1 MAKTNQQII
10 VTEGDFGVEIL
21 TQFIDTNKKPVP
33 IEGCSCKIKFAYDGN
48 VITEKT
54 GIVIDE
60 PKGIVSVV
68 LDKEETQYSGLWTS
82 YWICYD
88 QFNNVTTTE
97 NIYYY
102 VQPAIGSI
110 NNPVF
115 TELLNYFNRDE
126 VNDMF
131 KSILEQ
137 LNNYTLSKEDVEEYI
152 KTYIQDKVDDDFV
165 RQCILDAIGN
175 GSDYAKK
182 QDVTTVSNNLHAL
195 SQRVDRYNKSLEQED
210 INLSNNIQAINSK
223 LDTIKS
229 LNINIGDY
237 EIDNTGT
244 TDVTLKIQEIFNY
257 VRDNGGGK
265 ITFPTGEYYIRN
277 YIDVY
282 SNTYVFFEDGCVIT
296 KKGGL
301 GSQTTFAINRIAD
314 GQPYGYTAKNITFDG
329 GVFNGCKLGLG
340 IVVQKVKNLTFK
352 NMKFIDCMIDSHI
365 MDLQAVNNCL
375 VENCV
380 FEGRYPSSPD
390 RIHAECIQ
398 YDITSKPGAPSF
410 SGADGTKSYGVIVRN
425 CTFKPNDNDET
436 STGFTMF
443 GTHSSWNCYHEAII
457 IENNTVIDTEYRMI
471 HMPNASNMQIRGNT
485 FINKKGNNVGAIL
498 LDTLSV
504 VHDVNSA
511 HQSSATQTTDGKKFP
526 SKTIIIDNN
535 VFEGFIYNSSDN
547 PIVSIKGLDG
557 YRIKDVNITNN
568 TFINCN
574 DVNNNSINGQ
584 DCIGLLHCDNV
595 NISNNILN
603 DVRRLVYTSHC
614 SNISIINNSVNKIKS
629 NGMSINTTDYLT
641 ISNNIIK
648 DSTQSAI
655 YATNCRYANIN
666 CNTLFENGLDG
677 TNPIIGLGSCVDTF
691 TNNNLIINTNTIGL
705 YGINIFKTSASPAYI
720 PSDNFTSNNVYKG
733 VTYTENFSKDTVGD
747 KSKSGI
753 MINGYQLLTTSKKDK
768 TISVTNVSI
777 KDEE

>member
-1 MAKTNQQII
+1 MAKTNQQVI

-21 TQFIDTNKKPVP
+21 TQFIDTDKKPVP

-48 VITEKT
+48 VVSEKT
-54 GIVIDE
+54 GVVIDE
-60 PKGIVSVV
+60 PKGIVSVI
-68 LDKEETQYSGLWTS
+68 LDTEETQYSGLWTS

-102 VQPAIGSI
+102 VQPSIGSV
-110 NNPVF
+110 NNPAF
-115 TELLNYFNRDE
+115 TELLNYYNRDE

-131 KSILEQ
+131 KNILEQ
-137 LNNYTLSKEDVEEYI
+137 LNNYTLTIDEIEKYI
-152 KTYIQDKVDDDFV
+152 KIYTQDRLNEDFI
-165 RQCILDAIGN
+165 RQCILDAVGN
-175 GSDYAKK
+175 GNDYAKK
-182 QDVTTVSNNLHAL
+182 EDVTVVSNNLYAL
-195 SQRVDRYNKSLEQED
+195 SQRVDIYNKSLEQED
-210 INLSNNIQAINSK
+210 INLSNDIETINSK

-244 TDVTLKIQEIFNY
+244 TDVTSKIQELFDY

-282 SNTYVFFEDGCVIT
+282 SNTYVFFEDGCIIT

-329 GVFNGCKLGLG
+329 GVFDGCKLGLG

-365 MDLQAVNNCL
+365 LDLQGVNNCL

-380 FEGRYPSSPD
+380 FEGRYISSPD

-398 YDITSKPGAPSF
+398 YDIASKPGAPSF
-410 SGADGTKSYGVIVRN
+410 SGADGTTSYGIIVRN
-425 CTFKPNDNDET
+425 CIFKPNDNDET
-436 STGFTMF
+436 STGFNIF

-504 VHDVNSA
+504 VYDVNSA
-511 HQSSATQTTDGKKFP
+511 HQTPSTPTTDGIKFP

-535 VFEGFIYNSSDN
+535 VFEGFIYNSSDV
-547 PIVSIKGLDG
+547 PIVSIKGLDD

-574 DVNNNSINGQ
+574 DANNNSINGQ
-584 DCIGLLHCDNV
+584 DCIGLFQCDNV

-603 DVRRLVYTSHC
+603 DVRRIVYTSNC
-614 SNISIINNSVNKIKS
+614 SNISIINNRVNKIKA
-629 NGMSINTTDYLT
+629 NGMSINKTDYLT

-648 DSTQSAI
+648 NSTQSAI
-655 YATNCRYANIN
+655 YVINCRYANIN
-666 CNTLFENGLDG
+666 CNTLFENGLNG
-677 TNPIIGLGSCVDTF
+677 TNAIIALGSCIDTF
-691 TNNNLIINTNTIGL
+691 INNNLIINTNTIGL
-705 YGINIFKTSASPAYI
+705 YGINIYRTSASPAYE

-753 MINGYQLLTTSKKDK
+753 MINGYQLLTTSKTDK
-768 TISVTNVSI
+768 TISVTNVNI
-777 KDEE
+777 RNNK

>member
-21 TQFIDTNKKPVP
+21 TQIIDANKKPVP

-48 VITEKT
+48 VISEKT
-54 GIVIDE
+54 GVVIDE
-60 PKGIVSVV
+60 PKGIVSIV

-102 VQPAIGSI
+102 VQPAIGSV
-110 NNPVF
+110 NNPAF
-115 TELLNYFNRDE
+115 TELLKYYNRDE

-131 KSILEQ
+131 KNILEQ
-137 LNNYTLSKEDVEEYI
+137 LNNYTLSREDVEEYI
-152 KTYIQDKVDDDFV
+152 KTYIQNKVDDDFV

-175 GSDYAKK
+175 GNDYAKK
-182 QDVTTVSNNLHAL
+182 EDVTTVSNNLHAL
-195 SQRVDRYNKSLEQED
+195 SQRVDRYNQSLEQED

-229 LNINIGDY
+229 LIINIGDY
-237 EIDNTGT
+237 KIDNTGT
-244 TDVTLKIQEIFNY
+244 TDVTLKIQKIFNY

-265 ITFPTGEYYIRN
+265 ITFPAGEYYIRN

-282 SNTYVFFEDGCVIT
+282 SNTYVFFEDGCIIT

-329 GVFNGCKLGLG
+329 GTFDGCKLGLG

-365 MDLQAVNNCL
+365 LDLQAVNNCL
-375 VENCV
+375 VENCI

-390 RIHAECIQ
+390 RIYAECIQ

-410 SGADGTKSYGVIVRN
+410 SGADGTTSYGIIVRN

-436 STGFTMF
+436 STGFNAF

-457 IENNTVIDTEYRMI
+457 IENNTIIDTEYRMI

-498 LDTLSV
+498 LDTPSKIY
-504 VHDVNSA
+504 DVNSA
-511 HQSSATQTTDGKKFP
+511 HQPSATLTTDGKKFP

-574 DVNNNSINGQ
+574 DVKDSSANGQ
-584 DCIGLLHCDNV
+584 DCISLSQCNNV

-603 DVRRLVYTSHC
+603 DVRRLLYTNNC
-614 SNISIINNSVNKIKS
+614 SNISIINNSVNKIKA

-655 YATNCRYANIN
+655 YVINCRYANIN

-677 TNPIIGLGSCVDTF
+677 KNSIIALGSCIDTF
-691 TNNNLIINTNTIGL
+691 INNNLIINTNTIGL
-705 YGINIFKTSASPAYI
+705 YGINIFKTSASPAYE

-768 TISVTNVSI
+768 SISVTNVNI
-777 KDEE
+777 KNNE